1 MAKAKKT
8 DPTQR
13 KNARAYEKAVFR
25 QEFAKKEA
33 GATKYLADIKATLK
47 NAGYNPDIVSLD
59 REQWSGRATTPQII
73 LSQRSPAAMAAA
85 KEGFGQAPYAAKA
98 LKGGFNKATKMAAL
112 KYKLIGNTST
122 KGKSVNQKAK

>member
-8 DPTQR
+8 DPNQR
-13 KNARAYEKAVFR
+13 KNARAYESAVFR

-33 GATKYLADIKATLK
+33 GAQKYLADIKATLR
-47 NAGYNPDIVSLD
+47 NAGYNPNIVSLG
-59 REQWSGRATTPQII
+59 REQWSGRATTPEITI
-73 LSQRSPAAMAAA
+73 ARRDIGLG
-85 KEGFGQAPYAAKA
+85 EGFGQDTKRRV